1 MGRETVFSRSTVTS
15 IIKSGLLR
23 RRSHEH
29 HRSTAWAYP
38 SFSSL
43 TATPTMAAELPVPV
57 FTSLDQAMTDVQTAT
72 VQGYVSCPIT
82 VIFKL
87 TRHVQGSGI
96 TSLWRNMRSGLGTS
110 RPTSLVHPEES
121 STSLSA
127 LHTCLQ
133 TINNPDTPQASS
145 ESISTTS
152 SLVLSPP
159 QSSATSSLHA
169 VRPCPPN
176 LVQRRPLLLEVCGRK
191 ISTPSTTHSTLY
203 PCSRSVAR
211 QQRRRQTRPARYTL
225 SLPGTWTS
233 IRAS

>member
-1 MGRETVFSRSTVTS
+1 
-15 IIKSGLLR
+15 
-23 RRSHEH
+23 
-29 HRSTAWAYP
+29 
-38 SFSSL
+38 
-43 TATPTMAAELPVPV
+43 MAAQLPVPV
-57 FTSLDQAMTDVQTAT
+57 FTSLDQAIPDVQTAT
-72 VQGYVSCPIT
+72 VQGYVSCPIAA
-82 VIFKL
+82 IIKL
-87 TRHVQGSGI
+87 TRHAQGSGI
-96 TSLWRNMRSGLGTS
+96 TSLWRNMRSALGTS
-110 RPTSLVHPEES
+110 RPISLVHPEES

-127 LHTCLQ
+127 LHTRLQ

-145 ESISTTS
+145 ESILITS

-159 QSSATSSLHA
+159 RSSATSSLHA

-176 LVQRRPLLLEVCGRK
+176 LVQRKPLLLEVCGRK
-191 ISTPSTTHSTLY
+191 ISTQSTTHSTLY